1 MIEMNVRIGYISI
14 PIDYVRELKG
24 RGQRDKARAFMEYF
38 DDVETNDVN
47 SFSFYA
53 KSWNIS
59 KTQVQAWVKEFKYE
73 IERYFS
79 YWLIKNSQH
88 YTSVQ
93 KSTDRRPTDN
103 RPIDTLKSPMVSS
116 VQKNDRPTTDRQP
129 TEALNLNNGDNAR
142 VNFYDKHFEDLFLRA
157 RVSNKLI
164 GNKQEAYEEYMSKH
178 QHIRHNDMAHAYM
191 TYVHDPINN
200 GKVYNLANFMKNF
213 VYMSYLNPRLRILK
227 DGEMMEGWYDKDK
240 ESFITDSGMF
250 QLTKQRFTELLTKGE
265 IMILQQM
272 KAAV

>member
-93 KSTDRRPTDN
+93 KSTDRLPTDH
-103 RPIDTLKSPMVSS
+103 RPKLLIYIMTLKGV
-116 VQKNDRPTTDRQP
+116 
-129 TEALNLNNGDNAR
+129 
-142 VNFYDKHFEDLFLRA
+142 YIFLI
-157 RVSNKLI
+157 K
-164 GNKQEAYEEYMSKH
+164 
-178 QHIRHNDMAHAYM
+178 
-191 TYVHDPINN
+191 
-200 GKVYNLANFMKNF
+200 
-213 VYMSYLNPRLRILK
+213 ILK
-227 DGEMMEGWYDKDK
+227 DC
-240 ESFITDSGMF
+240 F
-250 QLTKQRFTELLTKGE
+250 
-265 IMILQQM
+265 
-272 KAAV
+272 